1 MARGASAGV
10 KVITY
15 ARVSTEEQG
24 DSQLGLQAQ
33 SRVLGDWSAAHS
45 SVIEKTRHISDVASA
60 STTERLGLERA
71 LLALSLLEY
80 DTLVVTK
87 LDRLSRSVAD
97 FAELCERAQ
106 AEGWAIIA
114 LDIGVDMTTATGKM
128 VANIL
133 MSVAQWEREMI
144 GQRTR
149 EALAAKKARGERA
162 GGPEPRP
169 ISAEARDLI
178 AIMEPWFTGWEAC
191 SAALNACG
199 YSTPQ
204 GNTWARNALYGWVM
218 RNKALVGHPGAEEVG
233 E

>member
-1 MARGASAGV
+1 M

-24 DSQLGLQAQ
+24 DSQLGLEAQ
-33 SRVLGDWSAAHS
+33 KLALNNWCLPRFQ
-45 SVIEKTRHISDVASA
+45 IEMRCHLADVASA
-60 STTERLGLERA
+60 STTERPGLERA
-71 LLALSLLEY
+71 LLALKLGEY

-106 AEGWAIIA
+106 TEGWAIIA

-162 GGPEPRP
+162 GGPEPKP
-169 ISAEARDLI
+169 ISNGALDMI
-178 AIMEPWFTGWEAC
+178 VDMEPWFTGWEAC
-191 SAALNACG
+191 VRTLNALD
-199 YSTPQ
+199 YRTPH
-204 GNTWARNALYGWVM
+204 GHMWTRNALYGWVM
-218 RNKALVGHPGAEEVG
+218 RNKGAVKHPGAEEVG

>member
-1 MARGASAGV
+1 M

-24 DSQLGLQAQ
+24 DSQLGLEAQ
-33 SRVLGDWSAAHS
+33 KLALNNWCLPRFQ
-45 SVIEKTRHISDVASA
+45 IEMRCHLTDVASA
-60 STTERLGLERA
+60 STTERPGLERA
-71 LLALSLLEY
+71 LLALKLGEY

-106 AEGWAIIA
+106 TEGWAIIA

-162 GGPEPRP
+162 GGPEPKP
-169 ISAEARDLI
+169 ITADAAHLI
-178 AIMEPWFTGWEAC
+178 RNMEPWFHGWEAC
-191 SAALNACG
+191 ARALNAG
-199 YSTPQ
+199 GHETPQ
-204 GNTWARNALYGWVM
+204 GQPWTRAALYGWVM
-218 RNKALVGHPGAEEVG
+218 RNRRAVGHPGAEEA